1 MRAPRLWESYSDLSL
16 PKGTHLVGEK
26 LKLEPQQ
33 KDATVKGLSITAY
46 CYSAEYVIKMI
57 F

>member
-46 CYSAEYVIKMI
+46 CYSAEYVIKTI

>member
-33 KDATVKGLSITAY
+33 KDTTVKGLSITAY

>member
-26 LKLEPQQ
+26 LKDRQ